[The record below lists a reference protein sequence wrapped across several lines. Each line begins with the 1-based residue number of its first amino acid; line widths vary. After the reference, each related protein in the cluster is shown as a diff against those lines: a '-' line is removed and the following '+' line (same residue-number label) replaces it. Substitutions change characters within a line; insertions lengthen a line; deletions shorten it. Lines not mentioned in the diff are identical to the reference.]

1 MVEIMSQPSSGHRV
15 RFRAAVAAVS
25 SVVLWSLLAVP
36 ATSGAQTSTEDS
48 ESSSSYG
55 DVANHWAAEQIS
67 ALEASGVLA
76 GTECGEAMFCPDADL
91 RREIMAVW
99 IVRVLDGADPEPVN
113 GTRFSD
119 VDDNHPWAAH
129 IERLAELEVTR
140 GHIDGTYRPDDAVTR
155 AQLASFLVRAFD
167 LPAVADDYSAGFED
181 TDGEDINRLAA
192 AGLTNGCGDGNF
204 CPERA
209 TSRAEVAVFLVRA
222 MKWRAAQ
229 AEAGSQQQPGAAD
242 LSGSTGTT
250 PVGTSSAP
258 SRAAPSNTGQ
268 ASTDSR
274 NGGTDNGDADTS
286 IAPCA
291 DGTPGT
297 AGTDSTLTGTV
308 SYANDIDLTSNSTL
322 TVRLQDVS
330 LADSPALVVA
340 DQVISNPGPG
350 PVSFS
355 IDYRACDIVENH
367 RYSAAADIYKS
378 GSLVFVNDTTYDVL
392 GRDATPGPVNIP
404 LTRVSS

>member
-1 MVEIMSQPSSGHRV
+1 MWRTIGLPSRSARS
-15 RFRAAVAAVS
+15 RRAEFLRARNAARRC
-25 SVVLWSLLAVP
+25 SVLTQTCGARSWRCGSCACSTVP
-36 ATSGAQTSTEDS
+36 TPS
-48 ESSSSYG
+48 
-55 DVANHWAAEQIS
+55 
-67 ALEASGVLA
+67 
-76 GTECGEAMFCPDADL
+76 
-91 RREIMAVW
+91 R
-99 IVRVLDGADPEPVN
+99 VN

-229 AEAGSQQQPGAAD
+229 AGSGIATATWGCGSIWFHRDDTGRHVISPKSGRSIQHRSGQHRQQEWRLRQRRRRHFNSAVRGRYTGHGGHRFDADGDRLLRQRHRPHLELDPHCAASGRIARRLASPCRCGPGHQQSGPGAGQLLD
-242 LSGSTGTT
+242 RLQSVRHRWRTTGTAPLRTSTSPGRSCSSTT
-250 PVGTSSAP
+250 PHTMCS
-258 SRAAPSNTGQ
+258 
-268 ASTDSR
+268 
-274 NGGTDNGDADTS
+274 
-286 IAPCA
+286 
-291 DGTPGT
+291 
-297 AGTDSTLTGTV
+297 
-308 SYANDIDLTSNSTL
+308 
-322 TVRLQDVS
+322 
-330 LADSPALVVA
+330 
-340 DQVISNPGPG
+340 
-350 PVSFS
+350 
-355 IDYRACDIVENH
+355 
-367 RYSAAADIYKS
+367 
-378 GSLVFVNDTTYDVL
+378 